1 MQLETLIS
9 FKKIALCPK
18 SSIVLALAI
27 TLCLSI
33 AVMASTATLGGT
45 INFDPI
51 TDLVWDQ
58 EDPNHEVTG
67 YVAFDSSND
76 VPKLETLELEVQ
88 KVGSKGWTT
97 IDSQNYTESPKD
109 SVGLPD
115 YSDTQGY
122 EFNFKDWTI
131 EAEGTYKLRV
141 TATFTDSFAKA
152 KATITV
158 AVTPDTDEDS
168 EEEDLDKNKVK
179 NEDEDEDADT
189 LNEDDGNCPAAPAVA
204 GKLLKEHKVKNHY
217 EGGNYIADVAKKMGP
232 NGEFRDVQKCD
243 IDEYQKEIED
253 FLDEQGAFDEEI
265 TKEIA
270 NETQQNQ
277 SDKKPKHN
285 QK

>member
-1 MQLETLIS
+1 MN
-9 FKKIALCPK
+9 KKVL
-18 SSIVLALAI
+18 SIVLALAI

-33 AVMASTATLGGT
+33 VVMASTATPGGT
-45 INFDPI
+45 VNIDQI

-58 EDPNHEVTG
+58 DQEELTKVVTG

-88 KVGSKGWTT
+88 RVGSKGWTT
-97 IDSQNYTESPKD
+97 IDSKNYTESPKD

-115 YSDTQGY
+115 YSDAQGY
-122 EFNFKDWTI
+122 EFDFKDWTI

-168 EEEDLDKNKVK
+168 KEEDLDKNKVK
-179 NEDEDEDADT
+179 NEDEGADT

-265 TKEIA
+265 TEEIA

-277 SDKKPKHN
+277 SDKKSKHN